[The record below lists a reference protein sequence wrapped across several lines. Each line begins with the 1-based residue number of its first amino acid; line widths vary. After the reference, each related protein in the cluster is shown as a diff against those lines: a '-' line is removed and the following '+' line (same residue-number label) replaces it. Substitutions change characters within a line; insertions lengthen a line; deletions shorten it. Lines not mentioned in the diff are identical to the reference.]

1 MPTTESAD
9 FYVGNY
15 AAMTNGAI
23 YANPVTAVTVSTA
36 GRYTPEPTGTPSVV
50 EYLPVVSYT
59 DAITWVAGSIGT
71 LNYFPGMTGDYKDSQ
86 TSTIDQMQL
95 QSMYDMYNSQVNT
108 FNSDNSSYE
117 TLRKTYDEAL
127 TAENARLADALKAAF
142 DPVIAVPTRPCSPT
156 RPGDYSG
163 AYLDLSSTTAYGA
176 TQTLMG
182 SRANIKSFL
191 KTSDAKNNLANAE
204 ASFKM
209 GVMYVEGTTAALGT
223 SVGHVFGRLGQGSAT
238 TSTGSNPFLWM
249 ASATATKAGMLVGYY
264 PTTDADTGLLTG
276 KKVEITFKAKTW
288 ASLTDFNKPSRPGA
302 PTEPMSAGAS
312 MLALGATSA
321 LVLATLA

>member
-1 MPTTESAD
+1 
-9 FYVGNY
+9 
-15 AAMTNGAI
+15 MTNGALYI
-23 YANPVTAVTVSTA
+23 NPATAVTVSSA
-36 GRYTPEPTGTPSVV
+36 GLYTPEPTGTPTVIT
-50 EYLPVVSYT
+50 YLPVVSYT
-59 DAITWVAGSIGT
+59 DASTWVAGSVGT
-71 LNYFPGMTGDYKDSQ
+71 LNYFPGMTGDYKDTQ
-86 TSTIDQMQL
+86 TTTMDQLQL
-95 QSMYDMYNSQVNT
+95 QSMYNMYNSQVST
-108 FNSDNSSYE
+108 FNSANSSYE

-142 DPVIAVPTRPCSPT
+142 DPKIAVPTRPCSPT

-163 AYLDLSSTTAYGA
+163 AYLDLSSTVAYGA

-191 KTSDAKNNLANAE
+191 ATSNALNNLGNAE

-209 GVMYVEGTTAALGT
+209 GAMYVEGATAATLGT
-223 SVGHVFGRLGQGSAT
+223 TVGHVFGRLGQGSAT
-238 TSTGSNPFLWM
+238 TSTGSSPFLWM

-264 PTTDADTGLLTG
+264 PTTDADVGLATG
-276 KKVEITFKAKTW
+276 KKVEITFKAKSW
-288 ASLTDFNKPSRPGA
+288 ASLSDFNKPSRPGA
-302 PTEPMSAGAS
+302 PTEPMAAGAS